1 MSTSPLCLCL
11 PHRPSLP
18 SHHRAVPRHR
28 VAVVPSTAVAPHC
41 PSPSIHH
48 HAVHHRPSVVLSVYR
63 RRTRNVPCRRGAVMP
78 STPLRHT
85 VHRRQFTIT
94 PSITAHPLCSR
105 SIAAALA
112 LSLAVEEPSRRPWP
126 SRSRCAVPCRRGA
139 VAPSITVKDRCCI
152 APSPST
158 CPSQSSRSSPHWRRH
173 RPAPDDLRPRR
184 QPLPP
189 PLLVLLAPAALL
201 APLRAFALADHPH
214 LSPPAPI
221 EATAPPL
228 LSSP

>member
-1 MSTSPLCLCL
+1 MPRWPLLLPPPAVSTLPSRSRL
-11 PHRPSLP
+11 PHRPSSS
-18 SHHRAVPRHR
+18 SHHRAVPRRR
-28 VAVVPSTAVAPHC
+28 VAVAPSTAIAPHR

-48 HAVHHRPSVVLSVYR
+48 HDVHHRPSVVLSVYR
-63 RRTRNVPCRRGAVMP
+63 RRTRAVPCHRGA
-78 STPLRHT
+78 
-85 VHRRQFTIT
+85 IT
-94 PSITAHPLCSR
+94 PSM
-105 SIAAALA
+105 AA
-112 LSLAVEEPSRRPWP
+112 EEPS
-126 SRSRCAVPCRRGA
+126 CRRGA

-173 RPAPDDLRPRR
+173 RPASDDSCPRR

-214 LSPPAPI
+214 LSPPALI